1 MKRKLAMPLV
11 SEESKKDFDVSFN
24 GSCSMFD
31 KHYTNNTIRSI
42 DEPIIESLRSRRRK
56 PMFLDK

>member
-1 MKRKLAMPLV
+1 MPLV
-11 SEESKKDFDVSFN
+11 SEESKKDFYASFN

-31 KHYTNNTIRSI
+31 KHYNTNNTIRSI
-42 DEPIIESLRSRRRK
+42 DEPIIESVRNRHRK